1 MPQFYLP
8 PPWETQKP
16 HPLPA
21 ELLHHLRVRRISEGE
36 VIPIFDGQ
44 GQIASATLVRLG
56 NKTGELAISAV
67 KQDAQ
72 SEPPYGITLAQGL
85 AGGDKMDWVIEKA
98 VETGASRIVP
108 LQCERSVIKLTR
120 NSDVE
125 RAQKRLIHWRAITQ
139 AACEQCERTVLPL
152 LESVQTIGDYLANA
166 IADAELKGT
175 LKLVFSTG
183 DHPSLAT
190 TIASLSAQDVI
201 LLIGPEG
208 GFTPEEIGLAMK
220 AGFQAV
226 SLGKR
231 ILRTET
237 AGIAAISTI
246 HAVWDR

>member
-16 HPLPA
+16 HSIPV
-21 ELLHHLRVRRISEGE
+21 ELLHHLRVRRIREGE

-56 NKTGELAISAV
+56 SKSGVLSITNV
-67 KQDAQ
+67 KQSTQ
-72 SEPPYGITLAQGL
+72 SEAPYAITLAQGL

-98 VETGASRIVP
+98 VETGASRITP

-120 NSDVE
+120 TSDAE

-139 AACEQCERTVLPL
+139 AACEQCERTVLPVM
-152 LESVQTIGDYLANA
+152 EPVQTIADYLAQ
-166 IADAELKGT
+166 ADADVKGT
-175 LKLVFSTG
+175 LKLLFSTG
-183 DHPSLAT
+183 DCPSLAT
-190 TIASLSAQDVI
+190 TIGALPAQDVI

-208 GFTPEEIGLAMK
+208 GLTPEEIELTIQ

-237 AGIAAISTI
+237 AGIVAISTI
-246 HAVWDR
+246 HAIWDR

>member
-16 HPLPA
+16 HPIPV

-44 GQIASATLVRLG
+44 GQIASGTLVRLG
-56 NKTGELAISAV
+56 NKSGELAITAV
-67 KQDAQ
+67 NQNTQ
-72 SEPPYGITLAQGL
+72 SEPPYSITLAQGL
-85 AGGDKMDWVIEKA
+85 AGGDKMDWVVEKA
-98 VETGASRIVP
+98 VETGAAAIAP

-120 NSDVE
+120 SSDAD
-125 RAQKRLIHWRAITQ
+125 RAHKRLIHWRAITQ
-139 AACEQCERTVLPL
+139 AACEQCERTVLPRV
-152 LESVQTIGDYLANA
+152 EPIQTIADYLSNS
-166 IADAELKGT
+166 DAELKGT

-183 DHPSLAT
+183 DHPSLAK
-190 TIASLSAQDVI
+190 TIAPLPAQDVI

-208 GFTPEEIGLAMK
+208 GFTPEEIALAIK
-220 AGFQAV
+220 VGFQAV

-246 HAVWDR
+246 HAMWDR

>member
-16 HPLPA
+16 HPISA
-21 ELLHHLRVRRISEGE
+21 ELLHHLRVRRIGEGE

-44 GQIASATLVRLG
+44 GQVASATLARLDS
-56 NKTGELAISAV
+56 KSGELAIANV
-67 KQDAQ
+67 RQDIH
-72 SEPPYGITLAQGL
+72 SEVPYGITLAQGL
-85 AGGDKMDWVIEKA
+85 AGGDKMDWIIEKA
-98 VETGASRIVP
+98 VETGASRIAP
-108 LQCERSVIKLTR
+108 LQCERSVIKLNR
-120 NSDVE
+120 SSDAG
-125 RAQKRLIHWRAITQ
+125 RAQKRLIHWRAVTQ

-152 LESVQTIGDYLANA
+152 VEPIQA
-166 IADAELKGT
+166 IADYLNKIANDEFNGT
-175 LKLVFSTG
+175 LKLLFCTG
-183 DHPSLAT
+183 DNPSLAK
-190 TIASLSAQDVI
+190 TIAPMPVQNVI

-208 GFTPEEIGLAMK
+208 GFTPEEIELAMK

-246 HAVWDR
+246 HAIWDR

>member
-1 MPQFYLP
+1 MSQFYLP

-16 HPLPA
+16 HPIPA

-44 GQIASATLVRLG
+44 GQIASATLGRLG
-56 NKTGELAISAV
+56 SKSGELTIAKAQ
-67 KQDAQ
+67 QDIQ
-72 SEPPYGITLAQGL
+72 RELPYALTLAQGL
-85 AGGDKMDWVIEKA
+85 AGGDKMDWVSEKA
-98 VETGASRIVP
+98 VETGASRISP
-108 LQCERSVIKLTR
+108 LQCERSVIKLHR
-120 NSDVE
+120 SSDAE

-152 LESVQTIGDYLANA
+152 VEPVQAIADYLAK
-166 IADAELKGT
+166 ADTDVKGA
-175 LKLVFSTG
+175 LKLIFCTG
-183 DHPSLAT
+183 DHSSLAK
-190 TIASLSAQDVI
+190 TIAPLPAQNVI

-208 GFTPEEIGLAMK
+208 GFTPEEIGLAIK

-246 HAVWDR
+246 HAIWDR

>member
-56 NKTGELAISAV
+56 SKSGELAITSV
-67 KQDAQ
+67 KQDTQ
-72 SEPPYGITLAQGL
+72 SEAPYGITLAQGL

-98 VETGASRIVP
+98 VETGAIRIAP
-108 LQCERSVIKLTR
+108 LQCERSVIKLHR
-120 NSDVE
+120 SSDAE

-139 AACEQCERTVLPL
+139 AACEQCERTVLPQV
-152 LESVQTIGDYLANA
+152 EPIQA
-166 IADAELKGT
+166 IADYLSKTSDDHFKDT
-175 LKLVFSTG
+175 LKLIFCTG
-183 DHPSLAT
+183 DHPSLAKI
-190 TIASLSAQDVI
+190 IAPLPAQNVI

-208 GFTPEEIGLAMK
+208 GFTPEEIALAIK

-246 HAVWDR
+246 HAIWDC

>member
-16 HPLPA
+16 HPIPV
-21 ELLHHLRVRRISEGE
+21 ELLHHLRVRRIGEGE

-44 GQIASATLVRLG
+44 GQIATATLIRLG
-56 NKTGELAISAV
+56 SKSGELAIANV
-67 KQDAQ
+67 KQDTQ

-98 VETGASRIVP
+98 VETGASCIAP
-108 LQCERSVIKLTR
+108 LQCERSVIKLHR
-120 NSDVE
+120 SSDAE

-139 AACEQCERTVLPL
+139 SACEQCERTVLPQV
-152 LESVQTIGDYLANA
+152 EPIQVIADYLSETSKDQFN
-166 IADAELKGT
+166 GT
-175 LKLVFSTG
+175 LKLIFCTG
-183 DHPSLAT
+183 DHSSLAKM
-190 TIASLSAQDVI
+190 IAPLPAQNVI

-208 GFTPEEIGLAMK
+208 GFTPEEIALAMK

-246 HAVWDR
+246 HAIWDR

>member
-36 VIPIFDGQ
+36 VIAIFDSQ

-56 NKTGELAISAV
+56 NKSGELAIAGV
-67 KQDAQ
+67 QKDTQI
-72 SEPPYGITLAQGL
+72 EPSYGITLAQGL

-98 VETGASRIVP
+98 VETGARSIAP
-108 LQCERSVIKLTR
+108 LQCERSVIKLHR
-120 NSDVE
+120 SSDAE
-125 RAQKRLIHWRAITQ
+125 RAQKRLVHWRGITQ

-152 LESVQTIGDYLANA
+152 VEPIETIADYLSKAS
-166 IADAELKGT
+166 EEHLKDT
-175 LKLVFSTG
+175 RKLIFCTG
-183 DHPSLAT
+183 DHPSLAA
-190 TIASLSAQDVI
+190 TITPLPAQDVI

-208 GFTPEEIGLAMK
+208 GFSPEEIALAIK

-246 HAVWDR
+246 HAIWDR

>member
-16 HPLPA
+16 HPIPL

-56 NKTGELAISAV
+56 NKSGELAITNV
-67 KQDAQ
+67 KEDAQ
-72 SEPPYGITLAQGL
+72 SELPYGITLAQGL

-98 VETGASRIVP
+98 VETGASRIAP
-108 LQCERSVIKLTR
+108 LQCERSVIKLHR
-120 NSDVE
+120 SSDAE
-125 RAQKRLIHWRAITQ
+125 RAQKRLLHWRAITQ

-152 LESVQTIGDYLANA
+152 VEPIQTMADYLSKTS
-166 IADAELKGT
+166 DDHLKDT
-175 LKLVFSTG
+175 LKLIFCTG
-183 DHPSLAT
+183 DHLSLAK
-190 TIASLSAQDVI
+190 TIAPLPAQNVI

-208 GFTPEEIGLAMK
+208 GFTPEEMELAIK

-246 HAVWDR
+246 HAMWDR

>member
-16 HPLPA
+16 HPIPV
-21 ELLHHLRVRRISEGE
+21 ELLHHLRVRRIGEGE

-44 GQIASATLVRLG
+44 GQIATATLIRMG
-56 NKTGELAISAV
+56 NKAGELSIAAV
-67 KQDAQ
+67 KQDTQ

-98 VETGASRIVP
+98 VETGASCIAP
-108 LQCERSVIKLTR
+108 LQCERSVIKLHR
-120 NSDVE
+120 SSDAE

-139 AACEQCERTVLPL
+139 SACEQCERTVLPQV
-152 LESVQTIGDYLANA
+152 EPIQA
-166 IADAELKGT
+166 IADYLSEASNDCFNGA
-175 LKLVFSTG
+175 LKLIFCTG
-183 DHPSLAT
+183 DHPSLAK
-190 TIASLSAQDVI
+190 TIASLPVQNVI

-208 GFTPEEIGLAMK
+208 GFTPEEIALAMK
-220 AGFQAV
+220 AGFKAV

-246 HAVWDR
+246 HAIWDH

>member
-16 HPLPA
+16 HPIPA

-36 VIPIFDGQ
+36 AIPIFDGQ

-56 NKTGELAISAV
+56 SKSGELAITKV
-67 KQDAQ
+67 QQDTQ
-72 SEPPYGITLAQGL
+72 CEPPYGITLAQGL

-98 VETGASRIVP
+98 VETGATTITP

-120 NSDVE
+120 NSDAE

-152 LESVQTIGDYLANA
+152 VEPVQA
-166 IADAELKGT
+166 IADYLTKADADVKDT
-175 LKLVFSTG
+175 LKLIFCTG
-183 DHPSLAT
+183 DHPSLANA
-190 TIASLSAQDVI
+190 IAPLPAQNVI

-208 GFTPEEIGLAMK
+208 GFTPEEIELAIK
-220 AGFQAV
+220 AGFQV
-226 SLGKR
+226 ISLGKR

-246 HAVWDR
+246 HAIWDR

>member
-16 HPLPA
+16 HPIPL

-44 GQIASATLVRLG
+44 GQIASATLIRLG
-56 NKTGELAISAV
+56 NKTGELTITTV
-67 KQDAQ
+67 KQDIQ

-98 VETGASRIVP
+98 VETGASRVVP

-120 NSDVE
+120 NSDAE

-152 LESVQTIGDYLANA
+152 VKPVEAIADYLADTDVN
-166 IADAELKGT
+166 GT
-175 LKLVFSTG
+175 LKLLFSTG
-183 DHPSLAT
+183 DHPSLAK
-190 TIASLSAQDVI
+190 TIAPLPVQDVI

-208 GFTPEEIGLAMK
+208 GFTPEEIGLAIK

-246 HAVWDR
+246 HAIWDR

>member
-44 GQIASATLVRLG
+44 GQIASATLISLG
-56 NKTGELAISAV
+56 NKTGELTITAV
-67 KQDAQ
+67 KQDTQ
-72 SEPPYGITLAQGL
+72 SESPYGITLAQGL
-85 AGGDKMDWVIEKA
+85 AGGDKMDWVIEKG
-98 VETGASRIVP
+98 VETGASRITP
-108 LQCERSVIKLTR
+108 LQCERSVIKLHR
-120 NSDVE
+120 SSDAE

-139 AACEQCERTVLPL
+139 SACEQCERTVLPQV
-152 LESVQTIGDYLANA
+152 EPIQA
-166 IADAELKGT
+166 IADYLSEASKDQFNDT
-175 LKLVFSTG
+175 LKLIFCTG
-183 DHPSLAT
+183 DHPFLAK
-190 TIASLSAQDVI
+190 TIASLPAQNVI

-246 HAVWDR
+246 HAIWDI

>member
-16 HPLPA
+16 HPVPA

-44 GQIASATLVRLG
+44 GQIASATLIRLG
-56 NKTGELAISAV
+56 NKTGELTIAAV
-67 KQDAQ
+67 KQDTQ

-98 VETGASRIVP
+98 VETGASRIAP

-120 NSDVE
+120 SSDAD
-125 RAQKRLIHWRAITQ
+125 RAHKRLIHWRAITQ
-139 AACEQCERTVLPL
+139 AACEQCERTVLPRV
-152 LESVQTIGDYLANA
+152 EPVQTIADYMANTNSE
-166 IADAELKGT
+166 IKGA
-175 LKLVFSTG
+175 LKLVLSTG

-190 TIASLSAQDVI
+190 AISPLPAQDVI

-208 GFTPEEIGLAMK
+208 GFTPEEIALAMK
-220 AGFQAV
+220 AEFQAV

-246 HAVWDR
+246 HAIWDR

>member
-16 HPLPA
+16 LPIPA

-44 GQIASATLVRLG
+44 GQIAFATLVRLG
-56 NKTGELAISAV
+56 NKSGELVITAV
-67 KQDAQ
+67 NQNTQ
-72 SEPPYGITLAQGL
+72 SEPPYAITLAQGL

-98 VETGASRIVP
+98 VETGAATIAP

-120 NSDVE
+120 SSDAD
-125 RAQKRLIHWRAITQ
+125 RAHKRLIHWRAITQ
-139 AACEQCERTVLPL
+139 AACEQCERTVLPRV
-152 LESVQTIGDYLANA
+152 EPIQTIADYLANA
-166 IADAELKGT
+166 DAEIKGALKIV
-175 LKLVFSTG
+175 LSTG

-190 TIASLSAQDVI
+190 TIAPLPAQDVI

-208 GFTPEEIGLAMK
+208 GFTPEEMELAIK

-246 HAVWDR
+246 HAMWDR

>member
-1 MPQFYLP
+1 MPL
-8 PPWETQKP
+8 
-16 HPLPA
+16 
-21 ELLHHLRVRRISEGE
+21 ELVHHLRVRRISEGE

-44 GQIASATLVRLG
+44 GQIASATLIRIG
-56 NKTGELAISAV
+56 NKAGELTITAV
-67 KQDAQ
+67 KQDNQ
-72 SEPPYGITLAQGL
+72 SEPSYGITLAQGL

-98 VETGASRIVP
+98 VETGASRIAP
-108 LQCERSVIKLTR
+108 LQCERSVIKLHR
-120 NSDVE
+120 SSDAE

-152 LESVQTIGDYLANA
+152 LEPIQTMADYLRKTSE
-166 IADAELKGT
+166 DHLKDT
-175 LKLVFSTG
+175 RKLIFCTG
-183 DHPSLAT
+183 DHPSLAK
-190 TIASLSAQDVI
+190 TIGSLPAQNVI

-208 GFTPEEIGLAMK
+208 GFSPEEIALALK

-246 HAVWDR
+246 HAIWDR

>member
-16 HPLPA
+16 HPIPA

-44 GQIASATLVRLG
+44 GHIASATLTRLRT
-56 NKTGELAISAV
+56 KTGELAIANIN
-67 KQDAQ
+67 QNTQ
-72 SEPPYGITLAQGL
+72 SEPHYAITLGQGL

-120 NSDVE
+120 NSDGD

-152 LESVQTIGDYLANA
+152 VEPVHNITDYLAK
-166 IADAELKGT
+166 ADAELNDA
-175 LKLVFSTG
+175 LRLIFCTG
-183 DHPSLAT
+183 DHPSLAK
-190 TIASLSAQDVI
+190 TITPLPAQHLI

-208 GFTPEEIGLAMK
+208 GFTPEEIELAMK
-220 AGFQAV
+220 AGFQTV

-246 HAVWDR
+246 HAIWDC

>member
-16 HPLPA
+16 HPIPA

-44 GQIASATLVRLG
+44 GQIASGTLVSLG
-56 NKTGELAISAV
+56 NKSGELAITAV
-67 KQDAQ
+67 KQNTQ
-72 SEPPYGITLAQGL
+72 SESPYGITLAQGL

-120 NSDVE
+120 SSDAE

-152 LESVQTIGDYLANA
+152 VEPVQAFEDYLTQASNA
-166 IADAELKGT
+166 DVKGA
-175 LKLVFSTG
+175 LKLIFSTG
-183 DHPSLAT
+183 DHPSLAN
-190 TIASLSAQDVI
+190 TIAPLPAQDVI

-208 GFTPEEIGLAMK
+208 GFTPDEIELAIK

-246 HAVWDR
+246 HAIWDR

>member
-16 HPLPA
+16 HPISA
-21 ELLHHLRVRRISEGE
+21 ELLHHLRVRRIGEGE

-44 GQIASATLVRLG
+44 GQIASATITQLG
-56 NKTGELAISAV
+56 NKAGELAIANV
-67 KQDAQ
+67 EQDIQ
-72 SEPPYGITLAQGL
+72 SEVPYGITLAQGL

-108 LQCERSVIKLTR
+108 LQCERSVTKLNR
-120 NSDVE
+120 GSDAE
-125 RAQKRLIHWRAITQ
+125 RAQKRLLHWRAITQ

-152 LESVQTIGDYLANA
+152 VEPIQAIEGYLAKA
-166 IADAELKGT
+166 SDADVKGA
-175 LKLVFSTG
+175 LKLLFGTG
-183 DHPSLAT
+183 DHPSLAK
-190 TIASLSAQDVI
+190 TIAPLPAQNVI

-208 GFTPEEIGLAMK
+208 GFTPEEIGLAIK

-246 HAVWDR
+246 HAIWDR

>member
-16 HPLPA
+16 HPIPV
-21 ELLHHLRVRRISEGE
+21 ELLHHLRVRRIGEGE

-44 GQIASATLVRLG
+44 GQIATATLIRMG
-56 NKTGELAISAV
+56 NKAGELSIAAV
-67 KQDAQ
+67 KQDTQ

-85 AGGDKMDWVIEKA
+85 AGGDKMDWVVEKA
-98 VETGASRIVP
+98 VETGASRINP
-108 LQCERSVIKLTR
+108 LQCERSVIKLHR
-120 NSDVE
+120 SSDAE

-139 AACEQCERTVLPL
+139 AACEQCERTMLPQV
-152 LESVQTIGDYLANA
+152 EPIQA
-166 IADAELKGT
+166 IADYLSEASNDCFNGA
-175 LKLVFSTG
+175 LKLIFCTG
-183 DHPSLAT
+183 DHPSLAK
-190 TIASLSAQDVI
+190 TIASLPVQNVI

-208 GFTPEEIGLAMK
+208 GFTPEEIALAMK
-220 AGFQAV
+220 AGFKAV

-246 HAVWDR
+246 HAIWDH

>member
-16 HPLPA
+16 HPIPA

-56 NKTGELAISAV
+56 NKTGELTITAV
-67 KQDAQ
+67 KQDTQ
-72 SEPPYGITLAQGL
+72 SEPSYGITLAQGL

-98 VETGASRIVP
+98 VETGASRIAP
-108 LQCERSVIKLTR
+108 LQCERSVIKLNR
-120 NSDVE
+120 SSDAD

-139 AACEQCERTVLPL
+139 AACEQCERTVLPQV
-152 LESVQTIGDYLANA
+152 EPVEA
-166 IADAELKGT
+166 IADYLSKASEDLLNGA
-175 LKLVFSTG
+175 LKLIFCTG
-183 DHPSLAT
+183 DYPSLAN
-190 TIASLSAQDVI
+190 TIAPMPAQNVI

-208 GFTPEEIGLAMK
+208 GFTPEEIALAMK

-246 HAVWDR
+246 HAIWDR

>member
-36 VIPIFDGQ
+36 VIPIFDGL

-56 NKTGELAISAV
+56 NKSGELAVTNV
-67 KQDAQ
+67 KQDTQ

-98 VETGASRIVP
+98 VETGASRITP
-108 LQCERSVIKLTR
+108 LQCERSVIKLHR
-120 NSDVE
+120 SSDAE

-139 AACEQCERTVLPL
+139 AACEQCERTVLPQV
-152 LESVQTIGDYLANA
+152 EPIQA
-166 IADAELKGT
+166 IADYLSTAADDHFSGA
-175 LKLVFSTG
+175 LKLIFCTG
-183 DHPSLAT
+183 EHPSLS
-190 TIASLSAQDVI
+190 TIIAPLPAQNII

-208 GFTPEEIGLAMK
+208 GFTPEEIGLAIK

-237 AGIAAISTI
+237 AGIVAISAI
-246 HAVWDR
+246 HAIWGR

>member
-44 GQIASATLVRLG
+44 GQIASATLIRLG
-56 NKTGELAISAV
+56 NKTGELAIAAV
-67 KQDAQ
+67 KQNTQ
-72 SEPPYGITLAQGL
+72 SEPPYSITLAQGL

-98 VETGASRIVP
+98 VETGASRITP
-108 LQCERSVIKLTR
+108 LQCERSVIKLHR
-120 NSDVE
+120 SSAAE

-139 AACEQCERTVLPL
+139 AACEQCERTVLPQV
-152 LESVQTIGDYLANA
+152 EPIQAIEDYLSKA
-166 IADAELKGT
+166 ADDRLKGA
-175 LKLVFSTG
+175 LKLILCTG
-183 DHPSLAT
+183 DHLSLAK
-190 TIASLSAQDVI
+190 TIAPLATQDVI

-208 GFTPEEIGLAMK
+208 GFTPEEIALALK

-246 HAVWDR
+246 HAIWDR

>member
-1 MPQFYLP
+1 V
-8 PPWETQKP
+8 
-16 HPLPA
+16 

-44 GQIASATLVRLG
+44 GQIASATLIRLSS
-56 NKTGELAISAV
+56 KSGELAIAKV
-67 KQDAQ
+67 QQDIQ
-72 SEPPYGITLAQGL
+72 SEPPYGITLVQGL

-98 VETGASRIVP
+98 VETGTSRIVP

-120 NSDVE
+120 NSDGD

-152 LESVQTIGDYLANA
+152 VEPVQAIADYLAN
-166 IADAELKGT
+166 ADAELKGA
-175 LKLVFSTG
+175 LKLIFCTG
-183 DHPSLAT
+183 DHSSLAK
-190 TIASLSAQDVI
+190 TIAPLPAQHVI

-220 AGFQAV
+220 EGFQAV

-246 HAVWDR
+246 HALWDR

>member
-44 GQIASATLVRLG
+44 GQIASATLIRMG
-56 NKTGELAISAV
+56 NKSGGLTITAV
-67 KQDAQ
+67 KQDTQ

-98 VETGASRIVP
+98 VETGATAIAP

-120 NSDVE
+120 NSDAE

-152 LESVQTIGDYLANA
+152 VEPVETIADYLARA
-166 IADAELKGT
+166 TADLKGA
-175 LKLVFSTG
+175 LKLVFGTG

-190 TIASLSAQDVI
+190 TIAPLPTQNVI

-208 GFTPEEIGLAMK
+208 GFTPEEIELAIK

-237 AGIAAISTI
+237 AGIVAISTI
-246 HAVWDR
+246 HAIWDR

>member
-16 HPLPA
+16 HLLPA

-36 VIPIFDGQ
+36 VIPIFDGL

-56 NKTGELAISAV
+56 SKSGELAIANV
-67 KQDAQ
+67 KQDTQ
-72 SEPPYGITLAQGL
+72 SEVPYGITLAQGL

-98 VETGASRIVP
+98 VETGASAIAP

-120 NSDVE
+120 HSDAA
-125 RAQKRLIHWRAITQ
+125 RAAKRLLHWQAITQ
-139 AACEQCERTVLPL
+139 AACEQCERTVLPP
-152 LESVQTIGDYLANA
+152 VLAIEDMA
-166 IADAELKGT
+166 AFLSKQREGVPGT
-175 LKLVFSTG
+175 LKLIFCTG
-183 DHPSLAT
+183 DHPSLAKT
-190 TIASLSAQDVI
+190 VEALPAQDVT

-208 GFTPEEIGLAMK
+208 GFTPEEIHSALR

>member
-16 HPLPA
+16 HPMPL
-21 ELLHHLRVRRISEGE
+21 ELVHHLRVRRISEGE
-36 VIPIFDGQ
+36 VIAIFDGQ
-44 GQIASATLVRLG
+44 GQIASATLIRMG
-56 NKTGELAISAV
+56 NKAGELTIAAV
-67 KQDAQ
+67 MQDTQ

-98 VETGASRIVP
+98 VETGARSIAP
-108 LQCERSVIKLTR
+108 LQCERSVIKLHR
-120 NSDVE
+120 SSDAE
-125 RAQKRLIHWRAITQ
+125 RAQKRLVHWRGITQ

-152 LESVQTIGDYLANA
+152 VEPIETIADYLSKAS
-166 IADAELKGT
+166 EEHLKDT
-175 LKLVFSTG
+175 RKLIFCTG
-183 DHPSLAT
+183 DHPSLAA
-190 TIASLSAQDVI
+190 TITPLPAQDVI

-208 GFTPEEIGLAMK
+208 GFSPEEIALALK

-246 HAVWDR
+246 HAIWDR

>member
-16 HPLPA
+16 HPIPL

-44 GQIASATLVRLG
+44 GQIASATLISLG
-56 NKTGELAISAV
+56 NKTGELTITAV
-67 KQDAQ
+67 KQDIQ
-72 SEPPYGITLAQGL
+72 SELPYAITLAQGL

-120 NSDVE
+120 NSDGD

-152 LESVQTIGDYLANA
+152 LEPIQAIADYLAP
-166 IADAELKGT
+166 ADAELKGA
-175 LKLVFSTG
+175 LKLVFCTG
-183 DHPSLAT
+183 DHPSLAK
-190 TIASLSAQDVI
+190 TIAPLPAQDVI

-208 GFTPEEIGLAMK
+208 GFAPEELELSIK

-246 HAVWDR
+246 HALWDR

>member
-36 VIPIFDGQ
+36 VIPIFDGL
-44 GQIASATLVRLG
+44 GQIASATLIRMG
-56 NKTGELAISAV
+56 NKTGELAIAAV
-67 KQDAQ
+67 KQNTQ

-85 AGGDKMDWVIEKA
+85 AGGDKMDWIIEKA
-98 VETGASRIVP
+98 VETGASRIAP
-108 LQCERSVIKLTR
+108 LQCERSVIKLHR
-120 NSDVE
+120 NSDAE

-152 LESVQTIGDYLANA
+152 VEPIQTVADYLSKASSNDINGA
-166 IADAELKGT
+166 
-175 LKLVFSTG
+175 LKLIFCTG
-183 DHPSLAT
+183 DHPSLAK
-190 TIASLSAQDVI
+190 IIGSLPTQNVI

-208 GFTPEEIGLAMK
+208 GFTPEEIALAMK
-220 AGFQAV
+220 AGFQAM

-231 ILRTET
+231 VLRTET

-246 HAVWDR
+246 HAIWDC

>member
-36 VIPIFDGQ
+36 VIPIFDGL

-56 NKTGELAISAV
+56 SKSGELAIDKV
-67 KQDAQ
+67 KQDTQ
-72 SEPPYGITLAQGL
+72 SEVPYSITLAQGL

-98 VETGASRIVP
+98 VETGASRITP
-108 LQCERSVIKLTR
+108 LQCERSVIKLHR
-120 NSDVE
+120 SSDAE

-139 AACEQCERTVLPL
+139 SACEQCERTVLPQV
-152 LESVQTIGDYLANA
+152 EPIQA
-166 IADAELKGT
+166 IADYLSKGSDDHFNGT
-175 LKLVFSTG
+175 LKLIFCTG
-183 DHPSLAT
+183 DHPSLAKM
-190 TIASLSAQDVI
+190 IAPLPAQNVI

-208 GFTPEEIGLAMK
+208 GFTPEEIALAMK

-246 HAVWDR
+246 HALWDR

>member
-16 HPLPA
+16 HPIPA

-44 GQIASATLVRLG
+44 GQIASGTIVHLG
-56 NKTGELAISAV
+56 NKSGELAITTV
-67 KQDAQ
+67 NQNTQ
-72 SEPPYGITLAQGL
+72 SEPPYAITLAQGL

-98 VETGASRIVP
+98 VETGAAAIAP

-120 NSDVE
+120 SSDAD
-125 RAQKRLIHWRAITQ
+125 RAHKRLIHWRAITQ
-139 AACEQCERTVLPL
+139 AACEQCERTVLPRV
-152 LESVQTIGDYLANA
+152 EPIQTIADYLANT
-166 IADAELKGT
+166 DAEIKSALKIV
-175 LKLVFSTG
+175 LSTG
-183 DHPSLAT
+183 DHPSLVT
-190 TIASLSAQDVI
+190 TIAPLPAQDVI

-208 GFTPEEIGLAMK
+208 GFTPEEMELAIK

-246 HAVWDR
+246 HAIWDR

>member
-44 GQIASATLVRLG
+44 GQIASATLIRLG
-56 NKTGELAISAV
+56 NKTGELTIATV
-67 KQDAQ
+67 KQQ
-72 SEPPYGITLAQGL
+72 IHSEPHYGITLAQGL

-98 VETGASRIVP
+98 VETGANRITP
-108 LQCERSVIKLTR
+108 LQCERSVIKLNR
-120 NSDVE
+120 SSDAE

-139 AACEQCERTVLPL
+139 SACEQCERTVLPQV
-152 LESVQTIGDYLANA
+152 EPIQA
-166 IADAELKGT
+166 IADYLSEASKDQFNDT
-175 LKLVFSTG
+175 LKLIFCTG
-183 DHPSLAT
+183 DHPSLAKM
-190 TIASLSAQDVI
+190 IAPLPAQNVI

-208 GFTPEEIGLAMK
+208 GFTPEEIALAMK

-246 HAVWDR
+246 HAIWDI

>member
-16 HPLPA
+16 HPIPL

-44 GQIASATLVRLG
+44 GQIASATIISLG
-56 NKTGELAISAV
+56 NKTGELTITAV
-67 KQDAQ
+67 KQDIQ
-72 SEPPYGITLAQGL
+72 SELPYAITLAQGL

-98 VETGASRIVP
+98 VETGASRVVP

-152 LESVQTIGDYLANA
+152 VEPLEAIADYLAN
-166 IADAELKGT
+166 ADAELKGA
-175 LKLVFSTG
+175 LKLIFCTG
-183 DHPSLAT
+183 DHSSLAN
-190 TIASLSAQDVI
+190 TIAPLPAQDVI

-208 GFTPEEIGLAMK
+208 GFTPEEIELAMK

-237 AGIAAISTI
+237 AGIAAISTL
-246 HAVWDR
+246 HAIWDR